1 MTWYQD
7 LQPRGK
13 NKVTISTT
21 ISRDRAKE
29 LDKVG
34 DYLLA
39 KGMIKKNTSYRCSQ
53 YAIDLLIQLVSEQ
66 IKHGT

>member
-1 MTWYQD
+1 MTWYKD
-7 LQPRGK
+7 LEPRYK
-13 NKVTISTT
+13 DKVTISTS

-29 LDKVG
+29 LDRVG

-39 KGMIKKNTSYRCSQ
+39 KGLIKKNTSYRCSQ

-66 IKHGT
+66 IKRGG